1 MEDKGRKKEKGKKVH
16 KISIEAK
23 EGNESEANK
32 IDWTRSG
39 VGQREGSHGVSRA
52 WEKASRFID
61 CKALELPPEAL
72 LLHHPHCSI
81 KFSSTEELTHG
92 PRWSYVALSPSWLFP
107 RFLVDD
113 RRISLSRSGQLN
125 ATFPLI
131 RREIRPAIFA
141 QGIANCR
148 HALRCILGGLYYL
161 LVSVVGQLQWR
172 NSWNNLDNLDNNY
185 HTSFQTIITSKM
197 DILILIQIY
206 HYDYWKIR
214 LI

>member
-1 MEDKGRKKEKGKKVH
+1 MISLSLSRVEDKGRKKEKGKKVH

-72 LLHHPHCSI
+72 LLLLHHPHCSI

-92 PRWSYVALSPSWLFP
+92 PRWSYVALPLLIAFSSFP
-107 RFLVDD
+107 RG
-113 RRISLSRSGQLN
+113 RPTYISLPFWPIKRDVSSHSSGDSTGYFCAGN
-125 ATFPLI
+125 
-131 RREIRPAIFA
+131 R
-141 QGIANCR
+141 
-148 HALRCILGGLYYL
+148 
-161 LVSVVGQLQWR
+161 
-172 NSWNNLDNLDNNY
+172 
-185 HTSFQTIITSKM
+185 
-197 DILILIQIY
+197 
-206 HYDYWKIR
+206 
-214 LI
+214 